1 VLSRVAESVYW
12 MSRYAERAENAAR
25 FLDVSLQVMLDRPE
39 AHDRPWEAVVAAT
52 GDQEGFAARY
62 GTPTRDTVVRFLTVD
77 PSSPNSILSCLRRAR
92 DNARSIREAISS
104 EMWEQINKWYLL
116 VRDFSASPAVID
128 DPHELLAAVKEASH
142 LYVGTTYLTMT
153 HNEGWHFG
161 RLGRVLERAD
171 QTSRIVDAKQ
181 ALIAPRPTSS
191 EPNGNLDG
199 VDLTA
204 LLRSVSALEMYRKK
218 HGRIEH
224 SQVMAFLVLD
234 KWFPRSIRHC
244 VSKAQ
249 RSLGAIAG
257 PSSEAS
263 ATLPERLLGRLV
275 ADYEYAVI
283 EEILDEGLH
292 CHMDSLQ
299 SKLNEVGLAIFETF
313 FATRPDPV
321 IFVAEQ
327 EEKVEAAQ

>member
-25 FLDVSLQVMLDRPE
+25 FLDVSLQVSLDLPE
-39 AHDRPWEAVVAAT
+39 AHGNPWAAVVAAT
-52 GDQEGFAARY
+52 GDEEVFATRY
-62 GTPTRDTVVRFLTVD
+62 GAATRDSVVRFLTID
-77 PSSPNSILSCLRRAR
+77 PSSPNSILSCLQRAR

-104 EMWEQINKWYLL
+104 EMWEQLNKWYLL
-116 VRDFSASPAVID
+116 VREFAASPTVVD
-128 DPHELLAAVKEASH
+128 DPHELLAAVKDASH
-142 LYVGTTYLTMT
+142 LFVGTTYLTMT

-181 ALIAPRPTSS
+181 ALIGPGVQSS
-191 EPNGNLDG
+191 EPDEHLDS

-204 LLRSVSALEMYRKK
+204 LLRSVSALEMYRKR

-224 SQVMAFLVLD
+224 PQVMAFLVLD

-244 VSKAQ
+244 LGKAQ
-249 RSLGAIAG
+249 RSLGAITS
-257 PSSEAS
+257 PTSETSS
-263 ATLPERLLGRLV
+263 TLP
-275 ADYEYAVI
+275 D
-283 EEILDEGLH
+283 
-292 CHMDSLQ
+292 
-299 SKLNEVGLAIFETF
+299 TF

-321 IFVAEQ
+321 AVIAE
-327 EEKVEAAQ
+327 EESVDAAQ

>member
-25 FLDVSLQVMLDRPE
+25 FLDVSLQVSLDLPE
-39 AHDRPWEAVVAAT
+39 AHGNPWAAVVAAT
-52 GDQEGFAARY
+52 GDEEVFATRY
-62 GTPTRDTVVRFLTVD
+62 GAATRDSVVRFLTID
-77 PSSPNSILSCLRRAR
+77 PSSPNSILSCLQRAR

-104 EMWEQINKWYLL
+104 EMWEQLNKWYLL
-116 VRDFSASPAVID
+116 VREFAASPTVVD
-128 DPHELLAAVKEASH
+128 DPHELLAAVKDASH
-142 LYVGTTYLTMT
+142 LFVGTTYLTMT

-181 ALIAPRPTSS
+181 ALIGPGVQSS
-191 EPNGNLDG
+191 EPDEHLDS

-204 LLRSVSALEMYRKK
+204 LLRSVSALEMYRKR

-224 SQVMAFLVLD
+224 PQVMAFLVLD

-244 VSKAQ
+244 LGKAQ
-249 RSLGAIAG
+249 RSLGAITS
-257 PSSEAS
+257 PTSETSS
-263 ATLPERLLGRLV
+263 TLPERLLGRL
-275 ADYEYAVI
+275 AAYYEYAAI
-283 EEILDEGLH
+283 EEILDEGLKG
-292 CHMDSLQ
+292 HMDSLQ
-299 SKLNEVGLAIFETF
+299 SKLNDVSLAIFDTF

-321 IFVAEQ
+321 AVIAE
-327 EEKVEAAQ
+327 EESVDAAQ